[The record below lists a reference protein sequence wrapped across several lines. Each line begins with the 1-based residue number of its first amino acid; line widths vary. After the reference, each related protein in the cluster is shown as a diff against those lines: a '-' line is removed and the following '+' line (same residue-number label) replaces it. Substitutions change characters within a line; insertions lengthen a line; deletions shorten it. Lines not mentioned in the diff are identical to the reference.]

1 MKKILA
7 FLAVAVLATASQAV
21 TYSWASGTINSSDA
35 KAPST
40 TAANPV
46 TGYVFY
52 VDATTW
58 NGDIDATAFF
68 NDDGTQKSTLPTG
81 ATLAGSK
88 TSAGNG
94 MANVSTDVTGTQANP
109 TYAFVFYVDPNGAGG
124 KAEYIATKA
133 SAYVDGLGKVSASP
147 SQNLGVGTFSPVAAV
162 PEPTTI
168 ALLALGLAAFGLKR
182 KV

>member
-21 TYSWASGTINSSDA
+21 TYSWTSGTIYSSDG
-35 KAPST
+35 KATGSSG
-40 TAANPV
+40 ANPV
-46 TGYVFY
+46 TAYVFY

-58 NGDIDATAFF
+58 NGDLDATAFF

-94 MANVSTDVTGTQANP
+94 MANVSTDVTGTLANP
-109 TYAFVFYVDPNGAGG
+109 NYAFVFYVDPNGAGG
-124 KAEYIATKA
+124 KAEYIGVKA
-133 SAYVDGLGKVSASP
+133 SAYVDGMGEVSATP
-147 SQNLGVGTFSPVAAV
+147 SQNFGVGTFSPVAV
-162 PEPTTI
+162 PEPTTV
-168 ALLALGLAAFGLKR
+168 ALLALGLAALGLKR